1 MARRN
6 TDMSSSPQCS
16 KVFFSL
22 PESISGADSLM
33 VSVQPRV
40 QSHASASVC
49 TFKIPITGSHAIVWT
64 LEILPMAVPG
74 QPELAHAFL
83 SKPCCIMT
91 DGLTGCVTPVF
102 VVQVDMASKPCC
114 IMTDGLTGC
123 VTPVFVVQV
132 DTASKPCCI
141 MTDGL
146 SGCVTPV
153 FVVQVDMASKPCC
166 IMTDSLRGWV
176 TPVFV
181 VQLNTAS
188 EPRCIVMD
196 GLRGSITPVFV
207 VQVDTASKPC
217 IMTDGLTGCV
227 TPVFVVQLDTVTQ
240 RLIGVLGKA
249 GPGKAADNRM
259 YDANIACRKLAARHP
274 MLILR

>member
-1 MARRN
+1 
-6 TDMSSSPQCS
+6 MSSSPQCS

-102 VVQVDMASKPCC
+102 VVQVD
-114 IMTDGLTGC
+114 
-123 VTPVFVVQV
+123 
-132 DTASKPCCI
+132 TASKPCCI

-196 GLRGSITPVFV
+196 GLRGCITPVFV

>member
-1 MARRN
+1 M
-6 TDMSSSPQCS
+6 
-16 KVFFSL
+16 
-22 PESISGADSLM
+22 
-33 VSVQPRV
+33 
-40 QSHASASVC
+40 
-49 TFKIPITGSHAIVWT
+49 VWT
-64 LEILPMAVPG
+64 HEMLPIAVPG

-102 VVQVDMASKPCC
+102 VVQVDTASKPCC

-132 DTASKPCCI
+132 DTASKPC
-141 MTDGL
+141 
-146 SGCVTPV
+146 
-153 FVVQVDMASKPCC
+153 
-166 IMTDSLRGWV
+166 
-176 TPVFV
+176 
-181 VQLNTAS
+181 
-188 EPRCIVMD
+188 
-196 GLRGSITPVFV
+196 
-207 VQVDTASKPC
+207 C